1 MPFSRVH
8 AARLP
13 FWAAAAL
20 PVIVAAWLRVRGN
33 GELEAFVDEG
43 ANILT
48 ALDPRV
54 RDAFEPLAQGR
65 PWLVYLFKPAG
76 WFESHA
82 LVVARSMSAGA
93 GLITLGALGWT
104 LHRLAGRTAALCGLW
119 LWALLPIAVFHER
132 LALQDPFVAALL
144 ASALAFLAVGAPTVE
159 NSSGGWAFFAAG
171 VCFGS
176 AFLLKISA
184 VFALPWLGIFF
195 IAMQRRAGAR
205 VFDRRLGWLALGALV
220 PLLSLGFSVRQLGSG
235 LERYGAL
242 AGAGGTPAGPLFFER
257 LGTWMEFYYG
267 YGGWP
272 LPLLLVP
279 ALLAAAR
286 FRHGLALGGAMGW
299 VGSLLVSGLFY
310 HNLYARYL
318 LPDHLPLVLFLA
330 FSWGALLDRAGRF
343 RVVVLAVAL
352 VAAGRWGFVAQSLGR
367 TPEQAAVPASEVEQ
381 YFTGPWSGRGLN
393 DVRSFLTAYA
403 DQHTTRCLVL
413 THRFLR
419 PGSYG
424 LLLTELGDPR
434 IGVVPMTIY
443 EPGELAAALPGLRRA
458 TVGQRVAFFLLYE
471 GSLYP
476 AHPWLDAAGSPV
488 RRVFEAPRGAGEK
501 FTLYQFEVGGAAAP
515 PARL

>member
-1 MPFSRVH
+1 M
-8 AARLP
+8 
-13 FWAAAAL
+13 

-33 GELEAFVDEG
+33 GEVEAFVDEG

-76 WFESHA
+76 WFEAHA
-82 LVVARSMSAGA
+82 LVVARFMSAGA
-93 GLITLGALGWT
+93 GLVTLGALGWT

-119 LWALLPIAVFHER
+119 IWALLPITVFHER

-144 ASALAFLAVGAPTVE
+144 ASALAFLTFGARTVGK
-159 NSSGGWAFFAAG
+159 SSGGWSFFAAG

-184 VFALPWLGIFF
+184 VFALPWLGVVFV
-195 IAMQRRAGAR
+195 AMQRGAGAR
-205 VFDRRLGWLALGALV
+205 VLDRRLGWLALGALV
-220 PLLSLGFSVRQLGSG
+220 PLLSLGFSIGQLGSG

-242 AGAGGTPAGPLFFER
+242 AGAVGTPTGPGFLER
-257 LGTWMEFYYG
+257 LGTWLEFYFG

-272 LPLLLVP
+272 LLVLLVA

-286 FRHGLALGGAMGW
+286 FRHGLAFGSAVGW

-330 FSWGALLDRAGRF
+330 VAWGALLDRAGRL

-352 VAAGRWGFVAQSLGR
+352 VAAGRWGFVAQALGR
-367 TPEQAAVPASEVEQ
+367 VPEKAPVPASEVEQ

-393 DVRSFLTAYA
+393 DVRRYLTAYA
-403 DQHTTRCLVL
+403 DQHVTRCLVL

-434 IGVVPMTIY
+434 IGVVPATIY

-458 TVGQRVAFFLLYE
+458 AAGQRVAFFLLYE

-476 AHPWLDAAGSPV
+476 AHPWLDAAGSPA
-488 RRVFEAPRGAGEK
+488 RRVLEVPRGAGEK
-501 FTLYQFEVGGAAAP
+501 FTLYQFEVGGTDVPAAQ
-515 PARL
+515 L